1 MDASE
6 IDIILEIAED
16 AMQHAIDHLQHEL
29 VKVRTGKANT
39 DLLNG
44 ILVNYYGNPS
54 PISQVAN
61 ISTAD
66 ARTIVIQPW
75 EKNMLGTIEKAIFEA
90 SIGITPQNDG
100 QIIRLSIPPL
110 TEERR
115 KEMVKKARH
124 MGEES
129 KVGIRSARHKGMDE
143 IRKGVKNGLPEDMGK
158 RAEETLKK
166 VTDRFVE
173 KVDKLLEIKEKDI
186 MTV

>member
-1 MDASE
+1 MDLDE
-6 IDIILEIAED
+6 INLIFEVAED
-16 AMQHAIDHLQHEL
+16 GMNHAMEHLSHEL
-29 VKVRTGKANT
+29 VKIRTGKANV

-44 ILVNYYGNPS
+44 LMVPYYGS
-54 PISQVAN
+54 PTPVGQVAN

-90 SIGITPQNDG
+90 AMGITPQNDG

-115 KEMVKKARH
+115 REFCKKAKH
-124 MGEES
+124 IGEES
-129 KVGIRSARHKGMDE
+129 KVGIRNSRREAMDD
-143 IRKGVKNGLPEDMGK
+143 IKKAIKDGLPEDVGK
-158 RAEETLKK
+158 KKEEDMQALTN
-166 VTDRFVE
+166 RFIE
-173 KVDKLLEIKEKDI
+173 KVDKLVELKEKDI

>member
-158 RAEETLKK
+158 RAEETLQK